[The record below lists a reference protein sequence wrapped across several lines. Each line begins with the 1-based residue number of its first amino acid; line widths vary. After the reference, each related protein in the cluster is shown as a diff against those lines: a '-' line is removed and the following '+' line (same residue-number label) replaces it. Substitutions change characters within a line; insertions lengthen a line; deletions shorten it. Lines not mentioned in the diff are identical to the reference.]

1 MNIEFVEYT
10 GEYPNLCSG
19 ILVLRYDGKEYVFNG
34 KRVNG
39 KLEAFNS
46 GWGDVPSDF
55 VNGQL
60 KKGLYDSFWTSGGS
74 VSFDS
79 DWNEYVATGRWE
91 ISADA
96 LPEELRPYAHEIQEI
111 FNENVSWGCCGGCV

>member
-19 ILVLRYDGKEYVFNG
+19 ILVLRCDGKEYVFNG

-39 KLEAFNS
+39 ELRAFDS
-46 GWGDVPSDF
+46 SDYA
-55 VNGQL
+55 NGRL
-60 KKGLYDSFWTSGGS
+60 KENRYDSFWTSGGS

-91 ISADA
+91 MSADA

-111 FNENVSWGCCGGCV
+111 FNENVSWGCCGGCI